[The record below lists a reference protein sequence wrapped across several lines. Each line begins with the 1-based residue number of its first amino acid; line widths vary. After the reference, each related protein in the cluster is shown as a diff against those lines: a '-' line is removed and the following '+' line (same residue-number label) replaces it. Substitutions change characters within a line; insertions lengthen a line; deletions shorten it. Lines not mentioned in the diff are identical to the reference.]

1 MIYLNKVRS
10 WGRILDLPEKGPV
23 EGQNTRT
30 TQKKVGFW
38 GRILDLPEKVRF
50 RGRILKLPE
59 KGPV

>member
-1 MIYLNKVRS
+1 MR
-10 WGRILDLPEKGPV
+10 GRILELPEKGPV